1 MKISERFHEAA
12 RDGRTIWSFEYFPPR
27 TAQGL
32 QNLYDRIERMRH
44 LGPDFIDITW
54 GAGGKNSDLTLNLVQ
69 ICQQTIGIETCMHLC
84 CTEMPTEKVKE
95 ALRVAKQAGCQN
107 ILALRGDPPHGQSNW
122 TPPPGGFSKAI
133 DLVKYIRAEYG
144 DYFDIAVAGFPQGH
158 PETAP
163 GEDAQAKEIQ
173 YLKEKVDAGANFI
186 FTQMFYDVDIFVNW
200 VKRVRAAGIE
210 VPIVP
215 GIMPI
220 QSWQKFM
227 TWVKREN
234 IVVPQK
240 FWDVLL
246 PVQEDDERVRAI
258 GTKLVADMCRDIL
271 AADIGIRGLHVY
283 TLNLE
288 KGARML
294 LDELGFEGRKEQTQP
309 LPWRP
314 SLTPARRQE
323 SIRPIFWANRQQSYL
338 SRTDDWDEFPNGRW
352 GDSRSPAYGDL
363 DGYPV
368 KIDIP
373 AAEADEIW
381 GQPQTFEDIK
391 ALFARF
397 CLHDLRALPW
407 STQPP
412 SKETSVIDQ
421 QLAKMNRLGYLTI
434 NSQPAVDGAPSTDPT
449 HGWGP
454 AGGYVYQKAYL
465 EFFVAP
471 QLLDEL
477 VKRIERD
484 PRITYYA
491 VNRQGDL
498 RTNTH
503 SEGPNAV
510 TWGVFPGK
518 EIIQPTIVEAVS
530 FIAWKDEAFELG
542 VQWASLYP
550 EGSEPRKLI
559 QQVMD
564 TSYLVNIVANDFKDG
579 MSIFEP
585 FQLERADSLPP
596 LPKSE
601 PSVSPAAITGVA
613 QVIKDSATAVK
624 DTAQSVVAA
633 VQEKVL
639 GNGTN
644 GTSDDQ
650 EGSLATPPAVNGAAK
665 EKGSS
670 YDVDAPTK
678 ADDAPKETGKVNTD
692 GDTEGRLPTTPTVNG
707 AAGKTKVSSKQD
719 GESEI
724 PELPAGMPHIS
735 ESEIQAAVGSR
746 VEDLLRPT
754 TGPNPRKRLTPADLD
769 TLFDDVPLFMRDNAK
784 AAVSE
789 NETLEALKTLVFEGS
804 GDEVALNF
812 KNHAVENH
820 QQGKLREALAQYTQG
835 IEAGPE
841 DPALMESLLLNRA
854 ACNLSL
860 ANYGSVLRD
869 TSAVLKLNPIQPK
882 AYFRAASALLSL
894 SRWEDALKCIDH
906 GKQLESEKEDSK
918 QAMWQGLEQKAKK
931 GLTVTAEK
939 EERIRR
945 VKLGKDALQQAIK
958 ARGIL
963 QVHTAAPP
971 DNPNPVAFDEDS
983 IPQVPLTPPEG
994 VTWSPP
1000 PVAAPLVFPAFFL
1013 YPTAQTSDL
1022 ITRFHEDST
1031 FYDQLEAMFPLS
1043 SDGQAAHPGITWAD
1057 WDKAHEF
1064 RSDNLSIYAI
1074 TRNKKLLKIGRNH
1087 TLRQVAEKAASLSA
1101 PGQRDGLVMQD
1112 GLMSFIV
1119 LPTGA
1124 GEKEWLERFK
1134 ADRDGSQ

>member
-54 GAGGKNSDLTLNLVQ
+54 FVVDPPLLAL
-69 ICQQTIGIETCMHLC
+69 
-84 CTEMPTEKVKE
+84 PTEKVKE
-95 ALRVAKQAGCQN
+95 ALRVAKSHGCQN

-122 TPPPGGFSKAI
+122 TPPPDGFSKAI
-133 DLVKYIRAEYG
+133 DLVKYIREEYG

-163 GEDAQAKEIQ
+163 GEDAQAKEIE

-186 FTQMFYDVDIFVNW
+186 FTQMFYDVTIFIDW
-200 VKRVRAAGIE
+200 VKRVRAAGID

-227 TWVKREN
+227 TWVKRES

-246 PVQEDDERVRAI
+246 PVQEDDEKVRAI

-271 AADIGIRGLHVY
+271 GAGIGIRGLHVY

-294 LDELGFEGRKEQTQP
+294 LDELGLEGTKEKTQP

-373 AAEADEIW
+373 ASEASTIW
-381 GQPQTFEDIK
+381 GQPSTLDDIK
-391 ALFARF
+391 TLFARF
-397 CLHDLRALPW
+397 CLNDLKALPW

-471 QLLDEL
+471 NLLDEL

-518 EIIQPTIVEAVS
+518 EIVQPTIVEAVS

-542 VQWASLYP
+542 VQWATLYP
-550 EGSEPRKLI
+550 EGSESRKMI

-585 FQLERADSLPP
+585 FQLERADALPP
-596 LPKSE
+596 LAKSE
-601 PSVSPAAITGVA
+601 PVASVVPTSIGGVA
-613 QVIKDSATAVK
+613 QVIKDTATTVK
-624 DTAQSVVAA
+624 ETAQSAIVS
-633 VQEKVL
+633 VQEKVM
-639 GNGTN
+639 GNANGHAVTDAKDSNTASQPNGT
-644 GTSDDQ
+644 GR
-650 EGSLATPPAVNGAAK
+650 LATPPNVNGNSGASDVNDKEAA
-665 EKGSS
+665 GSS
-670 YDVDAPTK
+670 YDVDEPTK
-678 ADDAPKETGKVNTD
+678 SDAVDKNEEESKPEAEAEVVDAMPTI
-692 GDTEGRLPTTPTVNG
+692 TEGEINS
-707 AAGKTKVSSKQD
+707 AI
-719 GESEI
+719 ESR
-724 PELPAGMPHIS
+724 MN
-735 ESEIQAAVGSR
+735 Q
-746 VEDLLRPT
+746 LLHP
-754 TGPNPRKRLTPADLD
+754 TGPTPRKRYTPADLD
-769 TLFDDVPLFMRDNAK
+769 ALFDDVPLFMRDNAK
-784 AAVSE
+784 AANSE
-789 NETLEALKTLVFEGS
+789 NENLEALKTLVFEGS
-804 GDEVALNF
+804 GDEVATNF

-835 IEAGPE
+835 LEANPE
-841 DPALMESLLLNRA
+841 DPKLIESLLLNRA

-860 ANYGSVLRD
+860 GNNGSVLRD
-869 TSAVLKLNPIQPK
+869 TSAVLKLNPDSPK
-882 AYFRAASALLSL
+882 AYFRASSALLDL
-894 SRWEDALKCIDH
+894 GRWDDALKCIAF
-906 GKQLESEKEDSK
+906 GRQLASEKESSK
-918 QAMWQGLEQKAKK
+918 QAMWDGLEQKAKS
-931 GLTVTAEK
+931 GLQKVTEK
-939 EERIRR
+939 EERLRR
-945 VKLGKDALQQAIK
+945 DKLSRVALQQAIR

-963 QVHTAAPP
+963 QVSTNSPP
-971 DNPNPVAFDEDS
+971 DNPNPAGFDPEY
-983 IPQVPLTPPEG
+983 IPEVPLTTPEG
-994 VTWSPP
+994 VTWTAPE
-1000 PVAAPLVFPAFFL
+1000 VATPLVFPAFFL
-1013 YPTAQTSDL
+1013 YPTAQNSDL
-1022 ITRFHEDST
+1022 ITQFHEDST

-1043 SDGQAAHPGITWAD
+1043 SDGQAAHQGVTWAE
-1057 WDKAHEF
+1057 WDRKHEF
-1064 RSDNLSIYAI
+1064 RCDNLTIYA
-1074 TRNKKLLKIGRNH
+1074 TTKAKKLLKVGRTH
-1087 TLRQVAEKAASLSA
+1087 TLRQVAQKAASLSA
-1101 PGQRDGLVMQD
+1101 PGQPDGLFMQD

-1119 LPTGA
+1119 LPSGE
-1124 GEKEWLERFK
+1124 GEKEWLDRFK
-1134 ADRDGSQ
+1134 ADREASVNGK